1 MNINSLTIRNIRS
14 FGEPITIDFEN
25 GLNIF
30 IGPNAGGKSNL
41 LDILN
46 VILNYFFVKN
56 WRIIEE
62 YTSFNTL
69 RRRYFQEEN
78 IFNPTEI
85 LDKHTAKVNEDQEIS
100 ISFSADEEDTL
111 NIRHILSAA
120 EKLKKF
126 EKDEFSSTLLQ
137 DRFLTSID
145 GASLE
150 KLKGRKITFS
160 IKNWSLNIVNSSEEE
175 VKIASMFLR
184 YLNTFEFLQLLI
196 LEFNSQN
203 EDKILSLYPPFCY
216 FSPYRIPQIQ
226 ALIARVAEVDF
237 YQLKATY
244 KRSNSREVSTI
255 LELATHYFARK
266 LRAYHE
272 DFSKFNSDE
281 EVKLVKDYV
290 TILGYK
296 DFSFKELDR
305 YKNRYQLIITKRNGE
320 ELDLTRA
327 SSGEKEIFNLL
338 LGVFALNI
346 KNGVVLIDEPEL
358 HLHPKWQTILLDLF
372 YKFSQERGI
381 QWFIVTHS
389 PHFVNPSSIKN
400 VFRVFRDE
408 STYSKIIK
416 PASFTEDERDLLMM
430 VNITNSTKIFFS
442 DKVILVEGI
451 VDRVIYGAI
460 LGRLQSGN
468 KDQQIIEI
476 LDVQQLGGFEKNQS
490 FLSKWSLNSYIVAD
504 KDKENLPNLDN
515 AYFLQKGQIEDY
527 FQSVVSK
534 TKYDIDDALEIS
546 KKILD
551 KSVDIPE
558 ELAGY
563 FKQIISQ

>member
-14 FGEPITIDFEN
+14 FGEPVTIDFED

-46 VILNYFFVKN
+46 VILNHFFVKN

-62 YTSFNTL
+62 YTNLNTL

-85 LDKHTAKVNEDQEIS
+85 LDKHTAKANEDQEIS
-100 ISFSADEEDTL
+100 VSFSAEEEDIL
-111 NIRHILSAA
+111 NIRHVLSAA

-126 EKDEFSSTLLQ
+126 EKDEFDSTLLQ
-137 DRFLTSID
+137 DRFLTGID
-145 GASLE
+145 EASLE
-150 KLKGRKITFS
+150 KLKGRKIAFP
-160 IKNWSLNIVNSSEEE
+160 IKNWNLNIINISEEE
-175 VKIASMFLR
+175 GKIVSMLLH

-196 LEFNSQN
+196 LEFNSKN
-203 EDKILSLYPPFCY
+203 EDKIPSLYPPFCY

-226 ALIARVAEVDF
+226 ALVARVAEVDF

-266 LRAYHE
+266 LRTYHE

-281 EVKLVKDYV
+281 EVRLVKDYV
-290 TILGYK
+290 AILGYK
-296 DFSFKELDR
+296 DFSFKEVDR
-305 YKNRYQLIITKRNGE
+305 YKNRYQLIITRTNGE

-346 KNGVVLIDEPEL
+346 KNGIVLIDEPEL

-381 QWFIVTHS
+381 QWFVVTHS
-389 PHFVNPSSIKN
+389 PHFVNPNSVKN
-400 VFRVFRDE
+400 VLRVFRDE
-408 STYSKIIK
+408 NAYSKIIK

-442 DKVILVEGI
+442 DKAILVEGV
-451 VDRVIYGAI
+451 VDRIIYGAI
-460 LGRLQSGN
+460 LGRLQSEN
-468 KDQQIIEI
+468 NDQQIIEI
-476 LDVQQLGGFEKNQS
+476 LDVQQLGGFGKNQS
-490 FLSKWSLNSYIVAD
+490 FLNKWSINSYIVAD
-504 KDKENLPNLDN
+504 KDKENLSNLNN
-515 AYFLQKGQIEDY
+515 AYFLQNGEIENY
-527 FQSVVSK
+527 FRSVVPK
-534 TKYDIDDALEIS
+534 PKYHIDDALKIA

-558 ELAGY
+558 ELTGY
-563 FKQIISQ
+563 FRQIISR